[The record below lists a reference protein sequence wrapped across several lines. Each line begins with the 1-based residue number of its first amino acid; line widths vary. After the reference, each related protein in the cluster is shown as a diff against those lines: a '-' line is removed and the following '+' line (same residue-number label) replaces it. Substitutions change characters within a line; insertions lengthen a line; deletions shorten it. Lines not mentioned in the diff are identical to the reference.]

1 MRSLYPGLK
10 IAVSDGFNLKTHFLQ
25 IILTLYYTMEGLNA
39 DQRKAVNIAVLG
51 HNLLILGKVRAG
63 KTHTLR

>member
-1 MRSLYPGLK
+1 MRSSYPGFE
-10 IAVSDGFNLKTHFLQ
+10 IALWQGFNLKTHFLQ
-25 IILTLYYTMEGLNA
+25 IIPTLYSTMEGLNA

-51 HNLLILGKVRAG
+51 HNLLILGKVGAG